1 MNGENMALWE
11 GKYLKL
17 HLRERRGEQTYVIR
31 YMDKKTN
38 TEKMRQVPK
47 GREPIAWAQKQDIK
61 LKYNGTLDKEQSS
74 LLVDL
79 ITLYKAEIDE
89 RVENFKSDSK
99 YGRRLRPNRRTTLL
113 VHINKHILP
122 HFGNM
127 DIEDITT
134 QNVMKFQKELEKR
147 MSPQYANTIV
157 GTLRRIFKFFRQ
169 ESLVQHN
176 PCVDLDPLETRES
189 QERYTPTEEEVLAI
203 LNVTGVHWKKV
214 MIKLAA
220 ANGMRISEILALR
233 WDAIDGD
240 KIHIRLSNDRGELGD
255 TKTAGSNR
263 IVRISKDLKDD
274 LAQLKS
280 VSDSQ
285 WLFTN
290 AKANL
295 FAASDVL
302 KSVLHKACVKANVK
316 KFGFHGLRR
325 FYINK
330 LLNENK
336 SKDHVQVLVG
346 HKVGSDVTDKHYRQ
360 IRPEDV
366 YKDEYIITLH

>member
-1 MNGENMALWE
+1 MALWE

-47 GREPIAWAQKQDIK
+47 GREPISWAQKQDIK

-89 RVENFKSDSK
+89 RVENFHNGSK
-99 YGRRLRPNRRTTLL
+99 YGRRLRPNRRTTIL

-189 QERYTPTEEEVLAI
+189 QERYTPTEEEVVAI

-240 KIHIRLSNDRGELGD
+240 KIHIRLSNDRRELGD

-290 AKANL
+290 AKGNL

-302 KSVLHKACVKANVK
+302 KSVLHKACVRANVE

-346 HKVGSDVTDKHYRQ
+346 HKVGSNVTDKHYRQ

-366 YKDEYIITLH
+366 YGEEYIITLH

>member
-1 MNGENMALWE
+1 MVIWE

-17 HLRERRGEQTYVIR
+17 QEHLYRGELVAFIR
-31 YMDKKTN
+31 YKDAKTQ
-38 TEKMRQVPK
+38 TILKRQVPK
-47 GREPIAWAQKQDIK
+47 NIDPIAWAQKQDIK
-61 LKYNGTLDKEQSS
+61 LKYNGTLDNEKST

-79 ITLYKAEIDE
+79 ITLYREEIDE
-89 RVENFKSDSK
+89 RVDNFKNESK
-99 YGRRLRPNRRTTLL
+99 YGRKLRPNRRTTIL

-122 HFGNM
+122 YFGKM
-127 DIEDITT
+127 DVEDITT
-134 QNVMKFQKELEKR
+134 QNVIKFQKELEKR

-176 PCVDLDPLETRES
+176 PCVDLDPLETRGS
-189 QERYTPTEEEVLAI
+189 QERYTPTEEEVVAI
-203 LNVTGVHWKKV
+203 LNVTRMHWKKV

-240 KIHIRLSNDRGELGD
+240 KIHIRLSTDKGELGD

-263 IVRISKDLKDD
+263 TVRISEDLKDD
-274 LAQLKS
+274 LAQLKA
-280 VSDSQ
+280 VSESE

-290 AKANL
+290 SKGNL
-295 FAASDVL
+295 FYATDVL
-302 KSVLHKACVKANVK
+302 RAVLHRACNKANVQ

-325 FYINK
+325 FFINK
-330 LLNENK
+330 QLNEGK

-360 IRPEDV
+360 IRPEEV
-366 YKDEYIITLH
+366 YGDEYIITLH

>member
-1 MNGENMALWE
+1 MALWE

-17 HLRERRGEQTYVIR
+17 YLRERRGEQAYIIR
-31 YMDKKTN
+31 YLDKRTN
-38 TEKMRQVPK
+38 TEKMRQVPN
-47 GREPIAWAQKQDIK
+47 GSEPFAWAQKQDIK
-61 LKYNGTLDKEQSS
+61 LKYNGTLDNEKST

-79 ITLYKAEIDE
+79 ITLYKEEMDE
-89 RVENFKSDSK
+89 RVENFKNESK
-99 YGRRLRPNRRTTLL
+99 YGRRLRPKRRTTIL

-122 HFGNM
+122 YFGNM
-127 DIEDITT
+127 DVEDITT
-134 QNVMKFQKELEKR
+134 QNVMKFQRNLEKH

-176 PCVDLDPLETRES
+176 PCVELEPLETRGS
-189 QERYTPTEEEVLAI
+189 KERYTPTEEEVVAI
-203 LNVTGVHWKKV
+203 LNVTKLHWKKV

-240 KIHIRLSNDRGELGD
+240 KIHIRLSTDRGELGD

-263 IVRISKDLKDD
+263 TVRISDELKDD
-274 LAQLKS
+274 LAQLRA

-285 WLFTN
+285 WVFTN
-290 AKANL
+290 SKGNL
-295 FAASDVL
+295 FAATDVL
-302 KSVLHKACVKANVK
+302 RAVLHRACDSANVK

-330 LLNENK
+330 QLNEGK

-360 IRPEDV
+360 IRPEEV
-366 YKDEYIITLH
+366 YGDEYIITFH